1 MRCDLTRP
9 VCPMLLSVAF
19 VMLTGSVLAADHGD
33 SPLLTSIPRHDAR
46 ITDLHVFT
54 EGSNLVLSLCT
65 NPAIP
70 PGARD
75 YVFPSDLTLK
85 LSIDN
90 HGPVAFDD
98 PVANE
103 SYGGRLLQPG
113 GVAADITFEVTFE
126 FGAPQLR
133 LEGLP
138 ASAAQQISLFA
149 GLRDDPFIRGPR
161 LGRNVAALVLEM
173 PLAMVLGEGDTLL
186 VWATSKIPDVRGR
199 ISEHAGRALRSM
211 FLANDVMNTS
221 SPSNHWNDY
230 ELVPDVVIL
239 NVSQPVGY
247 PNGRLLTDDVV
258 DLTAIPAILANDAP
272 FPSENDVPF
281 LEVFPYLAP
290 PQ

>member
-1 MRCDLTRP
+1 MFLDPRP
-9 VCPMLLSVAF
+9 VWPMLLALAIVSPVVPAF
-19 VMLTGSVLAADHGD
+19 AADHGD

-46 ITDLHVFT
+46 ITDLHVFLD
-54 EGSNLVLSLCT
+54 GSNLVLSLCT

-70 PGARD
+70 PGTTD

-85 LSIDN
+85 LHIDN
-90 HGPVAFDD
+90 DSPVAFDD
-98 PVANE
+98 AAQNAL
-103 SYGGRLLQPG
+103 YGGRLLEPDKIS
-113 GVAADITFEVTFE
+113 ADVTFEVTFE
-126 FGAPQLR
+126 LGGPRLR
-133 LEGLP
+133 LEGLSE
-138 ASAAQQISLFA
+138 SAASEISLFA

-161 LGRNVAALVLEM
+161 IGRNVAAVVLEM
-173 PLAMVLGEGDTLL
+173 PLSLVLGPGDTLL
-186 VWATSKIPDVRGR
+186 VWGTSKVPDVRGR

-211 FLANDVMNTS
+211 FAANDVMNTS
-221 SPSNHWNDY
+221 SPANHWKDY

-258 DLTAIPAILANDAP
+258 DLTAIPSILANDAP

-281 LEVFPYLAP
+281 LAAFPYLAP